1 MLFRSGR
8 ARGSRRARGPSRDA
22 AGRPSRALGCR
33 FALPPAPPSPP
44 PFAAMLPRAHHLIE
58 RGQREADLPAEQPEA
73 QEEARVPDP
82 HAHPGWPRGAQG
94 PSLAGSRPPL
104 GLIWRVRDPASFR
117 ALARGRRLRAGVLE
131 VRTAPLGSVLD
142 PPRVAYAIGKSVGG
156 AVERNRVRR
165 RLRAS
170 VRAQD
175 LSSGRG
181 YLIRVNDPAAAT
193 IDFTRLD
200 ATLRSILARVE
211 RQEREG

>member
-1 MLFRSGR
+1 MLFRSVPAQQPQAQEDSR
-8 ARGSRRARGPSRDA
+8 VSPAHAESCGSQADR
-22 AGRPSRALGCR
+22 
-33 FALPPAPPSPP
+33 PP
-44 PFAAMLPRAHHLIE
+44 P
-58 RGQREADLPAEQPEA
+58 
-73 QEEARVPDP
+73 
-82 HAHPGWPRGAQG
+82 AQG
-94 PSLAGSRPPL
+94 PRHPL

-131 VRTAPLGSVLD
+131 VRTAPLGSALD
-142 PPRVAYAIGKSVGG
+142 PPRVAYAIGKNVGG
-156 AVERNRVRR
+156 AVDRNRVRR